1 MRSVMADPRES
12 LVIATRWEGST
23 ALLELDG
30 ELDLYASPR
39 LTSTVDEL
47 LESSPAVIEIDAS
60 GLTFAD
66 SAGLRAFL
74 VSRKDAEAAGV
85 ELRVTKVSEPL
96 DRVLEMTGLRD
107 VLGAPTP

>member
-1 MRSVMADPRES
+1 MADPRES
-12 LVIATRWEGST
+12 LVISTRREGST
-23 ALLELDG
+23 AQLELDG
-30 ELDLYASPR
+30 ELDLYSSPR

-47 LESSPAVIEIDAS
+47 LESLPAVIEIDAS

-74 VSRKDAEAAGV
+74 VSQKDAEAAGV

-107 VLGAPTP
+107 VLGAPAA

>member
-1 MRSVMADPRES
+1 MVC
-12 LVIATRWEGST
+12 VEGVGAVASGPQP
-23 ALLELDG
+23 G
-30 ELDLYASPR
+30 ELVSPTRAGPHAVEDLLGDPP
-39 LTSTVDEL
+39 TQ
-47 LESSPAVIEIDAS
+47 IEIDAS

-85 ELRVTKVSEPL
+85 ELRVTQVSEPL

-107 VLGAPTP
+107 VLGAPAA